1 MPVPLPHLTTL
12 LPLLPLFLLPAV
24 AWCQAGGQF
33 DLCRSLRGS
42 EAGPGWELYPC
53 QPPPANMKEVMQIR
67 VDPPGIT
74 CGNPPER
81 FCTLENPYL
90 CSDECDASSPDLSH
104 PPQLMGDRERGGLI
118 TYWQTVT
125 WSRFPEPLLANITL
139 SWNKSLEVVDDI
151 VVTFEYGR
159 PTSMV
164 LEKSMD
170 KGVTWQPYQYYADD
184 CLEAFG
190 MSPKRVS
197 DLAPSNLTR
206 VICTEQYSRWVGAKE
221 ERVVVFEVRAR
232 FGVFAGPKLINMDA
246 LYTRMETMKG
256 LRDFFTF
263 TNLRL
268 RLLRPA
274 LGGTYVQRDNLL
286 KYFYAISNIDVPARC
301 KCNLHASQC
310 VLRDATLQCECDHNT
325 SGQDCQRCS
334 RGFESRSWRPGSYL
348 PLPKGTANTCE
359 AAETAA
365 TAGDSNSAATDRPS
379 DGVTDTTT
387 SPTPTDS
394 TTTDSIITTDTTTTG
409 ATVPDATTPPE
420 SFTTTDLTTTTDS
433 FTTIFMYTF
442 TSDAASTSIVSPTVT
457 ITASTSTSTDTW
469 STAETSTSS
478 YTITDTWSIAETSTS
493 GDTTTETWSTAETG
507 TSSDTT
513 TDTWS
518 TAETSTSSYT
528 ITGTWSTAETS
539 TNRDTTTDT
548 LSAAE
553 TSTSGDTTTDTWS
566 TAETSTSSDTT
577 TDTWSIAETGTSSDT
592 TTDTWSTAETSTSSY
607 TITDTWSTAETSTS
621 CDTTTVF
628 DTDSVLTIT
637 TDTIPT
643 TYFISR
649 SDTGD
654 FPEVGVASTTAPVD
668 TGTTV
673 FTTVSTTDSDAFPDF
688 SSTAGPSADKALETG
703 DALYK
708 DPTTPSNSI
717 SPSSPTSY
725 TSTNSPTIPGRSTDS
740 EVSISD
746 PVTPPSD
753 STSSPDN
760 TDFTLSGISTT
771 LPGDGTTTSTGA
783 PSTTT
788 TIIPEITTASDKA
801 SSGGTASTGVAGD
814 APPTARAGADKTSP
828 DVPPPDVPLDVP
840 PDVPPPDVSSFDVP
854 PDVSSFDV
862 PPDVPPPD
870 VPLDVPPDVPPSDV
884 LLPDEPPSDVPPD
897 VPSLD
902 VPPDVSPDV
911 PPFDVSLPDE
921 RPSDVSPDV
930 PPPKVTSVDVAPDLP
945 PDLAS
950 LDVPPLDT
958 LSPNVSPEAPS
969 SGTPD
974 IPIDAPPPDV
984 RPDVPSLD
992 VPPPDV
998 PSPNVPPDEPPSRT
1012 PDILIDAAPPDL
1024 PPPDL
1029 PSPDLP
1035 PTDVPIPDILLPDI
1049 PSEAPSSRTPDILI
1063 DVPFPDVPSEDV
1075 PPADVPPSDVPPADV
1090 PSGDVPSPDLPTPDL
1105 PPPDAPVDSLLPPS
1119 VGGGDAALE
1128 TSSTTIEPSGP
1139 AGDLA
1144 RVDFSF
1150 PIPGPDSGPLPAGD
1164 PGNITDDFRG
1174 SFDVPGSNSVESGL
1188 DSVSA
1193 ELDAEEVGK
1202 GGMESPSPETP
1213 PPDSTRPGPDYRPGF
1228 PQAVDLSTARREG
1241 KSSGEDSAAGE
1252 PVGYSES
1259 DEKKDSKQE
1268 KTGEQKEDKVTE
1280 AEEETKKE
1288 TKYGREKDKKGNEK
1302 KATQKILIPGGPKF
1316 SQLSKIAYVTFQDC
1330 ECNAHSNRCSYIDF
1344 INVVTCVSCKHNTR
1358 GQSCQFCR
1366 LGHYRNTSL
1375 QLDHQDVCVECG
1387 CDLQRSVSPHC
1398 SDSGLCQCRAGATG
1412 RRCDACLPGYTWR
1425 GGVCTVN
1432 VCDEERLI
1440 CQNGGTCVDLQ
1451 RCICPDSFTGV
1462 FCEKRVC
1469 LKKGG
1474 CQDDSE
1480 GSSSSLTSHL
1490 YLLTLGLLCSTH

>member
-365 TAGDSNSAATDRPS
+365 N
-379 DGVTDTTT
+379 
-387 SPTPTDS
+387 
-394 TTTDSIITTDTTTTG
+394 
-409 ATVPDATTPPE
+409 
-420 SFTTTDLTTTTDS
+420 
-433 FTTIFMYTF
+433 
-442 TSDAASTSIVSPTVT
+442 
-457 ITASTSTSTDTW
+457 
-469 STAETSTSS
+469 
-478 YTITDTWSIAETSTS
+478 
-493 GDTTTETWSTAETG
+493 
-507 TSSDTT
+507 
-513 TDTWS
+513 
-518 TAETSTSSYT
+518 
-528 ITGTWSTAETS
+528 
-539 TNRDTTTDT
+539 
-548 LSAAE
+548 
-553 TSTSGDTTTDTWS
+553 
-566 TAETSTSSDTT
+566 
-577 TDTWSIAETGTSSDT
+577 
-592 TTDTWSTAETSTSSY
+592 
-607 TITDTWSTAETSTS
+607 
-621 CDTTTVF
+621 
-628 DTDSVLTIT
+628 
-637 TDTIPT
+637 
-643 TYFISR
+643 
-649 SDTGD
+649 
-654 FPEVGVASTTAPVD
+654 
-668 TGTTV
+668 
-673 FTTVSTTDSDAFPDF
+673 
-688 SSTAGPSADKALETG
+688 
-703 DALYK
+703 
-708 DPTTPSNSI
+708 
-717 SPSSPTSY
+717 
-725 TSTNSPTIPGRSTDS
+725 
-740 EVSISD
+740 
-746 PVTPPSD
+746 
-753 STSSPDN
+753 N